1 LGTTVW
7 QGAAQVQLQS
17 VTTYT
22 ALGQWFDHI
31 ADGLAV
37 VESGGYVRLLY
48 AARADNR
55 LSSLTLAEGT
65 RPPPTRAHRPSDRP
79 QHRG

>member
-1 LGTTVW
+1 ML
-7 QGAAQVQLQS
+7 LQS

-22 ALGQWFDHI
+22 SLGQWFDHI

-37 VESGGYVRLLY
+37 VESGGYVRLLF

-55 LSSLTLAEGT
+55 LSSLTLAEGVS
-65 RPPPTRAHRPSDRP
+65 PPPPAPEDP
-79 QHRG
+79 QIGR